1 MAHAPQLFGVD
12 VWLASSTIKPMSLN
26 LQNQNLIRSN
36 VSLAGLT
43 SMRVGGAAE
52 YFFSPRS
59 STELAESLAWGC
71 DRNLPIT
78 IIGAGSNLL
87 ISDQGLRGLVICTRH
102 LRGIDFDEKSG
113 QVTAASGEPVAR
125 LAMQAASH
133 GWSGF
138 EWAVGIPGTVGGLV
152 VMNAGAQ
159 GGCAADCVVSVETV
173 NLTGETK
180 LIHPQDL
187 DFSYRT
193 SALQGSSLLVTGATF
208 KFQTGGNPA
217 AIATDTE
224 AKLKVRHTTQPYHL
238 PNCGSVFR
246 NPLPLFAAR
255 LIEDAGLKGYQIG
268 KAQISELHANFIVN
282 LGNAKASDILS
293 LIEHIKTVICDRN
306 GVVLETEVKMI
317 GHF

>member
-1 MAHAPQLFGVD
+1 
-12 VWLASSTIKPMSLN
+12 MSLD
-26 LQNQNLIRSN
+26 LQIQNSIRSN

-43 SMRVGGAAE
+43 SMRVGGLAE
-52 YFFSPRS
+52 YFISPRS
-59 STELAESLAWGC
+59 SAELAESLSWAS
-71 DRNLPIT
+71 DQHLPIT

-87 ISDQGLRGLVICTRH
+87 ISDQGLEGLVVCTRH
-102 LRGIDFDEKSG
+102 LRGIEFDEHSG
-113 QVTAASGEPVAR
+113 QVTAAAGEPVAR
-125 LAMQAASH
+125 LAMQIASH

-159 GGCAADCVVSVETV
+159 GGCAADCVVSVQTV
-173 NLTGETK
+173 TLTGKTQ
-180 LIHPQDL
+180 LIYPQDL

-193 SALQGSSLLVTGATF
+193 SSLQESSNIVTGTTF
-208 KFQTGGNPA
+208 KFQAGGNPL
-217 AIATDTE
+217 AIAADTE

-246 NPLPLFAAR
+246 NPLPQFAAK
-255 LIEDAGLKGYQIG
+255 LIQEAGLKGYQIG
-268 KAQISELHANFIVN
+268 NAQVSELHANFIVN
-282 LGNAKASDILS
+282 LGNAKASDICS
-293 LIEHIKTVICDRN
+293 LIQHIKTVISDRD

>member
-1 MAHAPQLFGVD
+1 
-12 VWLASSTIKPMSLN
+12 MSLE
-26 LQNQNLIRSN
+26 LQTQIPIRSN

-52 YFFSPRS
+52 YFISPRT
-59 STELAESLAWGC
+59 STELANSLVWAS
-71 DRNLPIT
+71 DRDLSIT

-87 ISDQGLRGLVICTRH
+87 ISDRGLAGLVICTRH
-102 LRGIDFDEKSG
+102 LRGIEFDEQTG

-125 LAMQAASH
+125 LAMQIASH

-159 GGCAADCVVSVETV
+159 GGCAADCVVSVQTV
-173 NLTGETK
+173 ALTGETN
-180 LIHPQDL
+180 LMYPHEL

-193 SALQGSSLLVTGATF
+193 SSLQESYRLVTGATF
-208 KFQTGGNPA
+208 KFQIGGNPETIA
-217 AIATDTE
+217 ADTE
-224 AKLKVRHTTQPYHL
+224 AKLKLRHTTQPYHL

-246 NPLPLFAAR
+246 NPLPQFAAK
-255 LIEDAGLKGYQIG
+255 LIQDAGLKGYQIG
-268 KAQISELHANFIVN
+268 NAQVSELHANFIVN
-282 LGNAKASDILS
+282 LGNAKASDIFS
-293 LIEHIKTVICDRN
+293 LIQYIQKAIADRY